1 MRKGSPTM
9 TYYPPHLLLCY
20 GLEHVTSSQPG
31 MQKIISSIFNSQS
44 AAVHHPNKM
53 RHLNIKDK

>member
-1 MRKGSPTM
+1 M